1 MLPGRNVTV
10 AAVAIASGLLASA
23 TTSHAQDHDHHDP
36 NAGRIEQLQRM
47 VQPPSSWQMDA
58 DLSTDRAR
66 SLSTYP
72 HFGGLH
78 TLTSAEVW
86 VPNGTGKGVV
96 MVVSRVVATDALTSP
111 AALND
116 ALRAA
121 GAEFENSVASTL
133 DVRAEPMPA
142 TPRQFP
148 HSDTATEIRID
159 FADVAHGYAARTVF
173 ARDQASLE
181 AVTVE
186 CIWAGDTSDNA
197 AALACRAALPSANAT
212 LVLSRRLPITWPVAA
227 AGPSSDGSAAA
238 PSMSP
243 GPSMSLS
250 DGGKIVFP
258 PLRLPPPKAPFNWRP
273 YVFGVGLVVML
284 IAFYLNHR
292 HRKRLEA
299 LDGRP
304 IRRRRGAVANPTDSA
319 TADTVDT
326 VAASDEPGVAASDA
340 KRRTDA

>member
-1 MLPGRNVTV
+1 MLRSRNVHV
-10 AAVAIASGLLASA
+10 AALAIASGLLAIAS
-23 TTSHAQDHDHHDP
+23 TSHAQDHEHRDP

-47 VQPPSSWQMDA
+47 VQPPSGWQMDA
-58 DLSTDRAR
+58 DLSADRAR
-66 SLSTYP
+66 ALSTYP

-86 VPNGTGKGVV
+86 VPNGANKSVV
-96 MVVSRVVATDALTSP
+96 MVVSRVVATDALTTP
-111 AALND
+111 DALHAALH
-116 ALRAA
+116 AA

-133 DVRAEPMPA
+133 DVRAEAMPA

-159 FADVAHGYAARTVF
+159 FADVAHGYAARMVL
-173 ARDQASLE
+173 AHDPASLE

-186 CIWAGDTSDNA
+186 CIWNGDNPA
-197 AALACRAALPSANAT
+197 AQACRAALPTANAT
-212 LVLSRRLPITWPVAA
+212 LVLSKRLPITWPAA
-227 AGPSSDGSAAA
+227 APAPSGSNSEA

-258 PLRLPPPKAPFNWRP
+258 PLRLPPPAAPFNWRP
-273 YVFGVGLVVML
+273 YVFGVGLAVML
-284 IAFYLNHR
+284 LAFYLNHR

-304 IRRRRGAVANPTDSA
+304 IRRRRGSSAVATPTDSV

-326 VAASDEPGVAASDA
+326 VAASDDNA
-340 KRRTDA
+340 RTDA